1 MTTPTSTTSSFKPS
15 PGLRI
20 KVCGMREAANVAA
33 VAALQPD
40 FLGFIFY
47 PKSKRFVA
55 DTLDAELLRQL
66 PDGCRKVGVFVDETP
81 AVVQQ
86 QVARYGLDLVQL
98 HGHETPEQC
107 AELQAAGISVIKA
120 FAFDAGFDFD
130 TLRPY
135 APYCTY
141 FLFDTKGEQPGGNGT
156 TFDWQLLQDYPFDV
170 PYFLAGGLDE
180 QHAGSL
186 ATLQLPGLFA
196 VDLNSRFELQPGLK
210 DDLRL
215 ARMFRSLRPIFPS
228 PASPAA

>member
-1 MTTPTSTTSSFKPS
+1 MSHSPTSSETTTA
-15 PGLRI
+15 LRI

-33 VAALQPD
+33 VAALHPD

-55 DTLDAELLRQL
+55 DTLDAELLGQL
-66 PDGCRKVGVFVDETP
+66 PEGCQKVGVFVDEGT
-81 AVVQQ
+81 AVIQQ

-98 HGHETPEQC
+98 HGHETPAQC
-107 AELQAAGISVIKA
+107 AELQAAGVPVVKA
-120 FAFDAGFDFD
+120 FAFEAGFDFD

-135 APYCTY
+135 APYCAY

-156 TFDWQLLQDYPFDV
+156 TFDWQLLQGYPLEV

-180 QHAGSL
+180 QHAATL
-186 ATLQLPGLFA
+186 AKLQLPGLYA

-210 DDLRL
+210 DDSKL
-215 ARMFRSLRPIFPS
+215 ARMFTSLR
-228 PASPAA
+228 A